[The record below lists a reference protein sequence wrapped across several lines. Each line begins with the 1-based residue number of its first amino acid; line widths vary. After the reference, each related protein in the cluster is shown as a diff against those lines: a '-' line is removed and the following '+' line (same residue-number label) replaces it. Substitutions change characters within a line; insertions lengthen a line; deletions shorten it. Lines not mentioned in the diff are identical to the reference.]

1 MKNLALILSLVL
13 LSATISSAG
22 HKGWSWGW
30 WMPKP
35 PKSWEKPERPEKPEG
50 EDQEKPERPEKPE
63 APEAEDQERPERPER
78 PEAPEG
84 EEGKVFGNG
93 NLPEFLVKYDLNED
107 GVLDEEEKQA
117 AKDARK
123 NRAKERRAKWDADE
137 DGKISKEE
145 REAARDELRA
155 KIEEKRLSRFAEVDT
170 DGDGS
175 LSAEEFGAIGSI
187 ERLAKWSPKS
197 VERIF
202 SRLDD
207 DESAG
212 ITADEFT
219 LHLKHCRH
227 HKGKGSK
234 RPKGDKDKDKGDDEG
249 EEVAEENE
257 EVAEEG
263 DDEFARE
270 VAN

>member
-1 MKNLALILSLVL
+1 MKYLALILTLVL
-13 LSATISSAG
+13 LTSTFSSAG
-22 HKGWSWGW
+22 HRGWSWGW

-35 PKSWEKPERPEKPEG
+35 PKSWEKPERPERPEKPEG
-50 EDQEKPERPEKPE
+50 EDEEKPERPEKPE
-63 APEAEDQERPERPER
+63 APEGDAQERPERPEK

-123 NRAKERRAKWDADE
+123 ERAKERRSKWDTDE
-137 DGKISKEE
+137 DGEISKEE
-145 REAARDELRA
+145 REAARDALRA
-155 KIEEKRLSRFAEVDT
+155 KIEEKRLARFAEVDT

-187 ERLAKWSPKS
+187 KRLGKWSPTS
-197 VERIF
+197 IERIF
-202 SRLDD
+202 ARLDD
-207 DESAG
+207 DENEG
-212 ITADEFT
+212 ISADEFT

-227 HKGKGSK
+227 HKGKGRGKGPK
-234 RPKGDKDKDKGDDEG
+234 RDKAVSYTHLTLPTSDL
-249 EEVAEENE
+249 V
-257 EVAEEG
+257 
-263 DDEFARE
+263 
-270 VAN
+270 

>member
-22 HKGWSWGW
+22 NKGWSWGW

-35 PKSWEKPERPEKPEG
+35 PKGWEKPEG
-50 EDQEKPERPEKPE
+50 EDQVKPERPEKPE
-63 APEAEDQERPERPER
+63 APEAEDQERPERPEK
-78 PEAPEG
+78 PEG

-234 RPKGDKDKDKGDDEG
+234 RPKGDKGDDEG

-257 EVAEEG
+257 EVAEESE
-263 DDEFARE
+263 DEFARE

>member
-1 MKNLALILSLVL
+1 MCI
-13 LSATISSAG
+13 
-22 HKGWSWGW
+22 
-30 WMPKP
+30 
-35 PKSWEKPERPEKPEG
+35 R
-50 EDQEKPERPEKPE
+50 DR
-63 APEAEDQERPERPER
+63 
-78 PEAPEG
+78 
-84 EEGKVFGNG
+84 
-93 NLPEFLVKYDLNED
+93 
-107 GVLDEEEKQA
+107 
-117 AKDARK
+117 
-123 NRAKERRAKWDADE
+123 WDADE

-155 KIEEKRLSRFAEVDT
+155 KIEEKRLARFAEVDT
-170 DGDGS
+170 DADGS

-219 LHLKHCRH
+219 LHLRHCRH
-227 HKGKGSK
+227 HKGKGKGPK
-234 RPKGDKDKDKGDDEG
+234 RPKGDKDEEEKE
-249 EEVAEENE
+249 EEVVEEEEPAEEVVE
-257 EVAEEG
+257 EDPAEEG
-263 DDEFARE
+263 DEEFARE

>member
-50 EDQEKPERPEKPE
+50 EDQEK
-63 APEAEDQERPERPER
+63 PERPER

-170 DGDGS
+170 DSDGS

-197 VERIF
+197 VEKIF

-234 RPKGDKDKDKGDDEG
+234 RPKGDKDKDEEE
-249 EEVAEENE
+249 EEVAEE
-257 EVAEEG
+257 EVAEEEG
-263 DDEFARE
+263 EDEFARE
-270 VAN
+270 IAN